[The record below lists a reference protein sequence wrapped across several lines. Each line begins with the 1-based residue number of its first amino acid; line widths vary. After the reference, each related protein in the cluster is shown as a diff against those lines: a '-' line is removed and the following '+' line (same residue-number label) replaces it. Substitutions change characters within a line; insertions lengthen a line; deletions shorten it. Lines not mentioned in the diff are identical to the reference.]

1 MFKKSAAVCLMLLG
15 IVMVYLG
22 VNAGILP
29 PTVTGVGFFIIAAVF
44 LLETTDS

>member
-1 MFKKSAAVCLMLLG
+1 MLKKIAGASLVLLG

-29 PTVTGVGFFIIAAVF
+29 PTVTGIGFFVIAGVF
-44 LLETTDS
+44 LLEKSAS